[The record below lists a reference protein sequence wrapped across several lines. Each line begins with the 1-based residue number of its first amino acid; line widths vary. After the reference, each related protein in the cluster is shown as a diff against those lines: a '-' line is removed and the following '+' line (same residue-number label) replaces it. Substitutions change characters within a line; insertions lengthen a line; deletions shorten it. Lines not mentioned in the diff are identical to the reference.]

1 MRSKVAVA
9 AALACLLACALPQG
23 AGAAPANFAGAS
35 GNGKV
40 VYFTTSEKL
49 VLGDTD
55 GKLDVYERSFDPIV
69 GSYVT
74 RVVSTGPIGGNDAF
88 DAFYGGVSADG
99 SKAFFA
105 TEERLVS
112 GDLDRAE
119 DVYRRDIETGVT
131 ALATVGAASCVPAC
145 GNGNSG
151 AVFFDTSADGSRVN
165 FVTAERLATADTDI
179 AADIYERNLATG
191 TTTLVSRGSE
201 SCAPVCGNGS
211 NDALFQGASTDG
223 VKIYFAT
230 TESLDL
236 EDADELGDLYERD
249 LETESTTLISRS
261 APGACP
267 AAVDCTPAFGGA
279 TADGSHV
286 FFETNE
292 RIGDG
297 DSDSAS
303 DVYDWSEGAISLVSS
318 GPTGGSGTA
327 NATYEGNGAGGGSV
341 FFETA
346 ESLVATDTDSS
357 RDVYMRAAGTT
368 TLVSIGP
375 DGGNADLSAT
385 FAKVSTDG
393 TTVLFNTAEVLTS
406 VDGDAEID
414 IYSRS
419 AGDTTLV
426 STADGAGDGLFDAS
440 FAGASADAARVFFET
455 GEPLLE
461 EDADTRPDIYLRA
474 EGTTELI
481 STGPVGQNGSFSPN
495 LSDVSADGS
504 HAIFITE
511 ERLTEG
517 DLDTERDVYDRA
529 PAGTLLVSI
538 GNLLQLGPPT
548 PALTATNPA
557 SPNPST
563 RPAVLGQSEAGTSI
577 KIYSTPDC
585 SGVPVGTGSA
595 AELGGAGIP
604 VTVEADA
611 TTVMRATA
619 TDANGDTSAC
629 SSSSV
634 SYRQAPE
641 PPPGG
646 GEEGGGDPGGGDPGS
661 GSTGGG
667 SGSTGGKR
675 PGGGG
680 GGGGGGDRGGSQ
692 AVAPRTKVTF
702 APLFKTR
709 LRRPTIGFADITE
722 QEGTAFFC
730 KVDKQ
735 RWRSCR
741 SPVRLKKLSFGRHVF
756 RVKGFNS
763 GIWEAKPAVRRFQ
776 VVRR

>member
-35 GNGKV
+35 SDGKV
-40 VYFTTSEKL
+40 VYFTTNEKL

-74 RVVSTGPIGGNDAF
+74 RVVSTGPVGGNDAF
-88 DAFYGGVSADG
+88 DAFFGGASADG
-99 SKAFFA
+99 SKAFFS

-131 ALATVGAASCVPAC
+131 VLVTVGAASCVPTC

-151 AVFFDTSADGSRVN
+151 AVFFDASADGSRVD

-179 AADIYERNLATG
+179 AADVYERNLSTGATA
-191 TTTLVSRGSE
+191 LVSRGGE
-201 SCAPVCGNGS
+201 ACAPVCGNGS
-211 NDALFQGASTDG
+211 NDALFQGASADG
-223 VKIYFAT
+223 AKVYFAT
-230 TESLDL
+230 TESLDP
-236 EDADELGDLYERD
+236 EDSDELGDLYERD
-249 LETESTTLISRS
+249 LGAETTSLISRS
-261 APGACP
+261 GPGACP
-267 AAVDCTPAFGGA
+267 VAVDCTPAFGGA

-292 RIGDG
+292 RISGG

-303 DVYDWSEGAISLVSS
+303 DIYDWSGGTASLVSL
-318 GPTGGSGTA
+318 GPAGGNGTA
-327 NATYEGNGAGGGSV
+327 NATYEGNGAGGAAV

-346 ESLVATDTDSS
+346 ESLVPADIDSS
-357 RDVYMRAAGTT
+357 RDVYMRADAAT
-368 TLVSIGP
+368 TLVSVGP
-375 DGGNADLSAT
+375 DGGDVDLPAT
-385 FAKVSTDG
+385 FAKVSADG
-393 TTVLFNTAEVLTS
+393 TTVLFNTAEALISGDEDTQ
-406 VDGDAEID
+406 VDV
-414 IYSRS
+414 YSRFG
-419 AGDTTLV
+419 GDTTLV
-426 STADGAGDGLFDAS
+426 SAGEVAGDGPFDAS
-440 FAGASADAARVFFET
+440 FAGASADAARAYFET
-455 GEPLLE
+455 SEPLAE
-461 EDADTRPDIYLRA
+461 EDADTHPDIYLRA
-474 EGTTELI
+474 EGATELV
-481 STGPVGQNGSFSPN
+481 STGPIGQSGSFSPN

-529 PAGTLLVSI
+529 PAGTLLVSV

-548 PALTATNPA
+548 PALTGTNPA

-563 RPAVLGQSEAGTSI
+563 KPSVLGQAEAGTSI
-577 KIYSTPDC
+577 KIYYTPDC

-595 AELGGAGIP
+595 GELSGAGIP
-604 VTVEADA
+604 VAVEAET

-646 GEEGGGDPGGGDPGS
+646 EGGGGNPGGGDPGGG
-661 GSTGGG
+661 STGGG
-667 SGSTGGKR
+667 PGSTGGKR

-680 GGGGGGDRGGSQ
+680 GKGGDGNGGGRQ
-692 AVAPRTKVTF
+692 AVTPRTKVTF

-709 LRRPTIGFADITE
+709 SRRPTIGFADATE
-722 QEGTAFFC
+722 QEGTVFFC
-730 KVDKQ
+730 REDKK

-741 SPVRLKKLSFGRHVF
+741 SPVRLKKLSYGRHVF

-763 GIWEAKPAVRRFQ
+763 GLWEAKPALRRFQ